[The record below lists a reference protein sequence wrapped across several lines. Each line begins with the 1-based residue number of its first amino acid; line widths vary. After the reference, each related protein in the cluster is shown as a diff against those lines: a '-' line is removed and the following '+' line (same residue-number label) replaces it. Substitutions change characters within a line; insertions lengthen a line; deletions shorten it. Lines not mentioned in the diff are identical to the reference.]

1 LLILCNALLNVI
13 QLIVIVALMCRMDP
27 NEPFNNGESF
37 GDFLAALMMDN
48 QAVQFNQGS
57 AAFNASAMHP
67 PPSVHVGGS
76 SSAVPPKQVRK
87 KVYALQKKLPNFS
100 PREDVLLVKSY
111 IEVSCDPVV
120 GTSQNKEKL
129 WTRIMNLYNQNSGN
143 YPERSLRSAQSR
155 WDLIKLHV
163 GKFCG
168 YLSVVHRGNHS
179 GMNDADK
186 VRYW

>member
-1 LLILCNALLNVI
+1 
-13 QLIVIVALMCRMDP
+13 
-27 NEPFNNGESF
+27 
-37 GDFLAALMMDN
+37 
-48 QAVQFNQGS
+48 
-57 AAFNASAMHP
+57 
-67 PPSVHVGGS
+67 VGGS

-87 KVYALQKKLPNFS
+87 KVYTLQKKLPNFS